1 VPDTAVLQERLGVKF
16 ADAALLELSL
26 VHSSYVN
33 ENPAAAA
40 GHNERLEFL
49 GDAVLDFVVAG
60 KLYGDYPDLSEG
72 DMTRLRSALV
82 RRETLARL
90 ARSIGLGDFLVMG
103 KGEEASG
110 GRAKPANL
118 ASALEAVI
126 AAIYLDR
133 GITATRKIIVRLLA
147 AEWREAVAA
156 GTRSD
161 AKSRLQELTQA
172 RFQLTP
178 DYRLIDE
185 TGPDHDK
192 RFTVAVTVDGEVL
205 GEGAGSSKK
214 LAEKEAAR
222 AALERL
228 RGGFTK

>member
-1 VPDTAVLQERLGVKF
+1 
-16 ADAALLELSL
+16 
-26 VHSSYVN
+26 
-33 ENPAAAA
+33 
-40 GHNERLEFL
+40 
-49 GDAVLDFVVAG
+49 
-60 KLYGDYPDLSEG
+60 
-72 DMTRLRSALV
+72 V

-90 ARSIGLGDFLVMG
+90 ARSIALGDFLVMG